1 MKKVP
6 FFCLFLAFSMTS
18 FTQHLS
24 ANKNAVGIIEL
35 KEAFE
40 NRKSINIKD
49 ISLSSNY
56 IQLETKIECLIG
68 AKARVYSNNKYLI
81 SIDRERIL
89 LFDRND
95 GKFIREIGHKGNGPE
110 EYLVTYTVM
119 PYNEEKNVIYAG
131 RNKKRLMY
139 STDGQLLGELTIPE
153 LVSEIGDIND
163 TAFAAFLPN
172 YQGNEKNKIV
182 VFNQKNSVRIAFPNY
197 LSAPKSDG
205 FFMWNPNSWFYSRN
219 KQLYFYEL
227 FNDTLFHVNTSSLS
241 PKFIFNMGIYSPP
254 YKMKTS
260 SKFEKDKYFMMQTL
274 NESSKYL
281 FCSFNLNKKNYTA
294 IFDKNNKTTVVNDYS
309 PESGLGFINNI
320 NDFVPLELSSINEKD
335 ELICTMTALKIKQW
349 FDKNPEKI
357 SQLPEH
363 LKNLKNIQETNNPVI
378 IITKL
383 KK

>member
-1 MKKVP
+1 MKSLYILFLIFIP
-6 FFCLFLAFSMTS
+6 FFFSQ
-18 FTQHLS
+18 FDID
-24 ANKNAVGIIEL
+24 NKNPIKIINL
-35 KEAFE
+35 HEAFE

-56 IQLETKIECLIG
+56 IQLETKTECLIG
-68 AKARVYSNNKYLI
+68 AKARVYSNYKYLI

-95 GKFIREIGHKGNGPE
+95 GKFIREIGHKGNGPD
-110 EYLVTYTVM
+110 EYLFTYSIM
-119 PYNEEKNVIYAG
+119 PYNEEKNVVYAG
-131 RNKKRLMY
+131 KNKKRLMF
-139 STDGQLLGELTIPE
+139 SIDGQLLGELPIPE
-153 LVSEIGDIND
+153 LVSEIGDIDD

-182 VFNQKNSVRIAFPNY
+182 VFNQNNSVIRTFPNY

-241 PKFIFNMGIYSPP
+241 PRFIFNMGIYSPP

-281 FCSFNLNKKNYTA
+281 LCSFKFNKRSYTA
-294 IFDKNNKTTVVNDYS
+294 IYDKDQGKTIVNDYS

-320 NDFVPLELSSINEKD
+320 NDFVPLEFSSINEKD
-335 ELICTMTALKIKQW
+335 ELICTMNPLKIKQW
-349 FDKNPEKI
+349 FDLNPEKI
-357 SQLPEH
+357 SQLPEY
-363 LKNLKNIQETNNPVI
+363 LKILKNIQETNNPVI
-378 IITKL
+378 IIVKL